1 MITRLMGITGNVDV
15 DKLAKDYAKLLAPEE
30 AIHAGFQVVRDL
42 IIFTSKRIIMIDVQ
56 GITGRKREYLS
67 IPYSKITMFSIES
80 SGHLDLEADLK
91 IWVGSYLKPFEKK
104 FNRKTNIYDVQRIMA
119 AFI

>member
-1 MITRLMGITGNVDV
+1 MLTRLIGISGNVDV
-15 DKLAKDYAKLLAPEE
+15 DKLAKDYDKLLAPEE

-42 IIFTSKRIIMIDVQ
+42 IVFTSKRIIMIDVQ

-67 IPYSKITMFSIES
+67 IPYGKITKFSIES

-91 IWVGSYLKPFEKK
+91 IWVGSDLTPIEKK

-119 AFI
+119 TFV